1 MLKHIV
7 MWRLKD
13 SAEGRTRAQN
23 AIHAKEL
30 LDLLP
35 YRIKEIK
42 SLEVG
47 INVLK
52 TPTSYD
58 LVLIVEFANV
68 LDLQAYQA
76 HPEHVKVADYL
87 LKVRETRAVVDYEY

>member
-1 MLKHIV
+1 MLKHVV
-7 MWRLKD
+7 MWRLKE
-13 SAEGRTRAQN
+13 SAEGRTKAEN
-23 AIHAKEL
+23 AVYVKEI

-47 INVLK
+47 INMLN
-52 TPTSYD
+52 TPPSYD
-58 LVLIVEFANV
+58 LVLIVDFANM

-76 HPEHVKVADYL
+76 NPEHVKVADYI

>member
-7 MWRLKD
+7 MWRLKE
-13 SAEGRTRAQN
+13 SAEGREKAEN
-23 AIHAKEL
+23 AVYVKEM

-42 SLEVG
+42 NLEVG
-47 INVLK
+47 INMLNSPV
-52 TPTSYD
+52 SYD
-58 LVLIVEFANV
+58 LVLIVDFLNM

-76 HPEHVKVADYL
+76 HPDHVKVADYI
-87 LKVRETRAVVDYEY
+87 LKVRETRALIDYEY